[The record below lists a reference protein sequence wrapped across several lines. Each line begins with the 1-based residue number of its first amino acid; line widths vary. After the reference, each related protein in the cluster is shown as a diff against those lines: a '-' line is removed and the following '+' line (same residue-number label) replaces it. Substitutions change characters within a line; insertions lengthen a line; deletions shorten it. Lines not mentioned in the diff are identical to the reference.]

1 MNRAPLRV
9 GETNVD
15 YTNLEFYVD
24 WQAIPTSVTELT
36 DQASVVGKD
45 YYNALGVHSSE
56 PFEGVNIVVTRYSN
70 GTTRTSK
77 MVK

>member
-45 YYNALGVHSSE
+45 YYNPLGVHSSE
-56 PFEGVNIVVTRYSN
+56 PFEGVNIVITRYSN